1 MLFLTA
7 QSFGFEERTNYV
19 IDLYEKYY
27 GIRPSFQKVEDI
39 CVNTLNHTIYERWA
53 VYEIV
58 YPVGE
63 NNEK

>member
-1 MLFLTA
+1 M
-7 QSFGFEERTNYV
+7 E
-19 IDLYEKYY
+19 DLYEKYY